1 MRFHLLAARLHLH
14 AFYLFDEP
22 VSSGYVERILA
33 LFATASS
40 LIEHTLNYDLEET
53 SFTPYCSFYAY
64 QSFMCASFVL
74 LKVLRSE
81 YYSDLTSQTITTT
94 KRLFNS
100 SITALRKMSV
110 SNNDLPG
117 RLSDVLAYLY
127 SHPNPR
133 VVCSEGEA
141 ALQLSIQSRLSMS
154 IVYDSLWR
162 WRDQFSTS
170 TASANGAPTQSNGM
184 SHHLIVPHP
193 TNRCRRRT
201 SSCDA
206 RPSATVPI
214 R

>member
-1 MRFHLLAARLHLH
+1 MHFHLLAARLHLH
-14 AFYLFDEP
+14 AFYLFDEAT
-22 VSSGYVERILA
+22 SSGYVERILA

-40 LIEHTLNYDLEET
+40 LIEHTLNYDLEGPG
-53 SFTPYCSFYAY
+53 FTPYCSFYAY
-64 QSFMCASFVL
+64 QSFMCAAFVL

-100 SITALRKMSV
+100 SITVLRKMSV

-127 SHPNPR
+127 NHPNPR
-133 VVCSEGEA
+133 VVCSEGEG
-141 ALQLSIQSRLSMS
+141 ALQLGIQSRLSMS

-162 WRDQFSTS
+162 WRDQFNTS
-170 TASANGAPTQSNGM
+170 TASTNGAPPQSNGM
-184 SHHLIVPHP
+184 LCNLFV
-193 TNRCRRRT
+193 TQLADRCRRRI

-206 RPSATVPI
+206 GPAAAVPV